1 MGTIAATRT
10 RGGRLPFFK
19 DFVAPGPAIRQME
32 GTNRRG
38 AEVPEIS
45 PESIQSFL
53 AVGLGFAVAGM
64 ISTGYQL
71 LTNRPVSFRLL
82 DGGPRPAALAAVP
95 FLAFAA
101 PFIIMRNTLRGRRI
115 ERRRIEFVML
125 ATVAASFWS
134 MMSGTVVVMV
144 MEALQRLLA

>member
-1 MGTIAATRT
+1 M
-10 RGGRLPFFK
+10 
-19 DFVAPGPAIRQME
+19 
-32 GTNRRG
+32 
-38 AEVPEIS
+38 S
-45 PESIQSFL
+45 PESIESFL
-53 AVGLGFAVAGM
+53 ALALGFAVAGM

-71 LTNRPVSFRLL
+71 ITSRPASFRLL
-82 DGGPRPAALAAVP
+82 GGGPSAAAFVAVP

-134 MMSGTVVVMV
+134 MMSGTVVVLMF
-144 MEALQRLLA
+144 ETFERLVA

>member
-1 MGTIAATRT
+1 M
-10 RGGRLPFFK
+10 
-19 DFVAPGPAIRQME
+19 
-32 GTNRRG
+32 
-38 AEVPEIS
+38 S

-53 AVGLGFAVAGM
+53 AVALGFAVAGM

-71 LTNRPVSFRLL
+71 LTH
-82 DGGPRPAALAAVP
+82 RPASFHLLGRGAGPATFAAVP

-101 PFIIMRNTLRGRRI
+101 PFIIMRNTIRGRCI

-134 MMSGTVVVMV
+134 MMSGTIVVM
-144 MEALQRLLA
+144 MLEAVERLVA

>member
-1 MGTIAATRT
+1 M
-10 RGGRLPFFK
+10 
-19 DFVAPGPAIRQME
+19 
-32 GTNRRG
+32 
-38 AEVPEIS
+38 S

-53 AVGLGFAVAGM
+53 AVALGFAVAGM

-71 LTNRPVSFRLL
+71 LTHRPASFRLL
-82 DGGPRPAALAAVP
+82 GGGAGPATLVAVP

-101 PFIIMRNTLRGRRI
+101 PFIIMRNTIRGRRI

-134 MMSGTVVVMV
+134 MMSGTIVVMLL
-144 MEALQRLLA
+144 EAVERLLA